1 MRIIKLSM
9 DRHRKKFVVRIVGG
23 VLFRYEAR
31 YDLTKNLELA
41 GFEIDVFVDDALAPH
56 VVVP

>member
-1 MRIIKLSM
+1 M

-23 VLFRYEAR
+23 VLFRYEPR
-31 YDLTKNLELA
+31 YDLTKNLELG

-56 VVVP
+56 VVLP